1 MEKGFKVWRLRSVV
15 PVGLITAGLITA
27 GLITAS
33 AVIGLPG
40 RTEQNAL
47 SPAVQRRVATVILAQ
62 RIRAYAAMAQA
73 HSLCLVQK
81 GSLRPPEAAQALKIT
96 LKDLGIDPAVLTNP
110 LVEVVSPRSQ
120 ALLDADCNLDP
131 KHEEAAHVLLRHE
144 L

>member
-15 PVGLITAGLITA
+15 PV

-96 LKDLGIDPAVLTNP
+96 VQDLGIDPAVLTNP
-110 LVEVVSPRSQ
+110 LVEVVSPRFQ
-120 ALLDADCNLDP
+120 ALLDANCNLDP
-131 KHEEAAHVLLRHE
+131 KHEEAAQALLRYE

>member
-1 MEKGFKVWRLRSVV
+1 M
-15 PVGLITAGLITA
+15 PVGLITAGLITS

-47 SPAVQRRVATVILAQ
+47 SPVVQRRVATVILAQ

-96 LKDLGIDPAVLTNP
+96 VQDLGIDPAVLTNT
-110 LVEVVSPRSQ
+110 LVEVVSPRLQ
-120 ALLDADCNLDP
+120 AVLDADCNLDP
-131 KHEEAAHVLLRHE
+131 KHEEAAHALLRHE

>member
-1 MEKGFKVWRLRSVV
+1 M
-15 PVGLITAGLITA
+15 PVGLITAGLITS

-73 HSLCLVQK
+73 HSLCLVGQ
-81 GSLRPPEAAQALKIT
+81 GTLSLPEAVQALKIT
-96 LKDLGIDPAVLTNP
+96 LQDLGIDAAVLNNP
-110 LVEVVSPRSQ
+110 LVEAVTPRFQ
-120 ALLDADCNLDP
+120 ELLGADCGLDP
-131 KHEEAAHVLLRHE
+131 KHEQAAQVLLSNE

>member
-15 PVGLITAGLITA
+15 PA

-73 HSLCLVQK
+73 HSLCLVGQ
-81 GSLRPPEAAQALKIT
+81 GTLNLPEAVQALKIT
-96 LKDLGIDPAVLTNP
+96 LQDLGIDAAVLNNP
-110 LVEVVSPRSQ
+110 LVEAVTPRFQ
-120 ALLDADCNLDP
+120 ELLGADCGLDP
-131 KHEEAAHVLLRHE
+131 KHEQAAQALLSNE

>member
-1 MEKGFKVWRLRSVV
+1 MEKGFKVWRHRSVV
-15 PVGLITAGLITA
+15 PVGFITA

-33 AVIGLPG
+33 GVIGLPG
-40 RTEQNAL
+40 RTEKNAL
-47 SPAVQRRVATVILAQ
+47 SPVVQRRVATVMLAQ

-96 LKDLGIDPAVLTNP
+96 LQDLGIDPAVLTNL
-110 LVEVVSPRSQ
+110 LVEAVSSLGQ
-120 ALLDADCNLDP
+120 ALHDMDCSLDP
-131 KHEEAAHVLLRHE
+131 KHEEAAHELLHHE

>member
-1 MEKGFKVWRLRSVV
+1 MEKGFKVLRLRSVV

-27 GLITAS
+27 A

-96 LKDLGIDPAVLTNP
+96 VQDLGIDPAVLTNP
-110 LVEVVSPRSQ
+110 LVEVVSPRFQ

-131 KHEEAAHVLLRHE
+131 KHEEAAHALLRHE